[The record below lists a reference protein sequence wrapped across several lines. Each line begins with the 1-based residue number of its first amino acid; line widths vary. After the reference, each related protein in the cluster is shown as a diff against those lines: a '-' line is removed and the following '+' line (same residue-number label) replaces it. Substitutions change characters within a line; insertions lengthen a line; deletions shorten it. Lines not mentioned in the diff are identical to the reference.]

1 MKDTWLDMAGR
12 VVAVTGANG
21 GIGRATVQALLENGA
36 HVAMLD
42 RQALPSD
49 ELAALRDQTKGE
61 CLSLACDVAND
72 DQVLAAVASVN
83 HHFGECH
90 ALVNNAAVSIQGR
103 LDSLEVTDW
112 SRQIDIN
119 VTGYLRC
126 ARAFGRQMQAR
137 GAGSIVNVASI
148 AGSNPQPYS
157 GAYSTSKA
165 AILMLSRQLA
175 FEWGQQGVRSNAI
188 RPGLIRTPLTEPYY
202 ADPQTREQREN
213 AVPLRRIGRPEDI
226 ADVAVFLVSDR
237 SSYVNGAEIVVDGAF
252 TQSLMSHIPRPRRP

>member
-1 MKDTWLDMAGR
+1 MRDTWLELTGR

-21 GIGRATVQALLENGA
+21 GIGRATVQALLEAGA
-36 HVAMLD
+36 HVVMLD
-42 RQALPSD
+42 REALSSD
-49 ELAALRDQTKGE
+49 ALASLREQTNGE
-61 CLSLACDVAND
+61 CLSLACDVADN
-72 DQVLAAVASVN
+72 DQVLAAVDSVN
-83 HHFGECH
+83 RHFGQCD

-103 LDSLEVTDW
+103 LDSLDVTDW

-126 ARAFGRQMQAR
+126 ARAFGEQMQSR
-137 GAGSIVNVASI
+137 DAGSIVNIASI

-157 GAYSTSKA
+157 GAYSTTKA

-175 FEWGQQGVRSNAI
+175 FEWGKQGVRSNAI
-188 RPGLIRTPLTEPYY
+188 SPGLIRTPLTEPYY
-202 ADPQTREQREN
+202 ADPQVRQQREN

-226 ADVAVFLVSDR
+226 ANVAVFLVSDR

>member
-1 MKDTWLDMAGR
+1 MKDTWLELEGR

-21 GIGRATVQALLENGA
+21 GIGRATVQALLEAGA

-42 RQALPSD
+42 REALSSD
-49 ELAALRDQTKGE
+49 ALAALREQTKGE
-61 CLSLACDVAND
+61 CLPLSCDVADN
-72 DQVLAAVASVN
+72 DQVLAAVDSVN
-83 HHFGECH
+83 RHFGQCD

-103 LDSLEVTDW
+103 LDSLDVTDW

-126 ARAFGRQMQAR
+126 ARAFGQQMQAR
-137 GAGSIVNVASI
+137 GAGSIVNMASI

-157 GAYSTSKA
+157 GAYSTTKA

-188 RPGLIRTPLTEPYY
+188 SPGLIRTPLTEPYY
-202 ADPQTREQREN
+202 ADPQMREQREN

-226 ADVAVFLVSDR
+226 ANVAVFLVSDR